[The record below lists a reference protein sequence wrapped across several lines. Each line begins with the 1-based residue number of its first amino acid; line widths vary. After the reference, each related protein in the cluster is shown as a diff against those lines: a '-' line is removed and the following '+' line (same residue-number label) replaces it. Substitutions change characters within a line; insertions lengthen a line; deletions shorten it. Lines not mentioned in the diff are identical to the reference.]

1 MTKVIFK
8 SSKFRPEPRFFPEKD
23 ETGRC
28 IVLSSEDQRD
38 KAFKAFVTYRS
49 GYCWSADFSLATNLF
64 SVSELKTFLFK
75 MNEFG
80 I

>member
-49 GYCWSADFSLATNLF
+49 GYC
-64 SVSELKTFLFK
+64 
-75 MNEFG
+75 
-80 I
+80 

>member
-1 MTKVIFK
+1 MTKVVFK

-64 SVSELKTFLFK
+64 SV
-75 MNEFG
+75 
-80 I
+80 